1 VKMLVASL
9 CLALIASV
17 PPVAAEP
24 FSDMFVFGG
33 PLEDIG
39 NYASVFGDLPEPHY
53 QNRFSNGPLAVDLL
67 AARFGVT
74 MEPSLH
80 RIGPAQGNNFSSA
93 DAFASGDQPKD
104 LAGQLDAY
112 LEPRG
117 NKADPDALYY
127 IIIGGN
133 EVIEATFEPDNG
145 VAKEIVANAVGA
157 KETAIRRL
165 VAAGARMILAPN
177 FIDIGVTPQIRQV
190 GLSERG
196 RRISKLHNA
205 LFEKMLD
212 RVERELDFHLIRF
225 DFGRFVSDTLE
236 TADVLRFTNTTDS
249 CLALL
254 PTGQCDFDQFTFFNE
269 LFPTAK
275 VHDLW
280 GNALLLTIV
289 RSLASCDGRVPH
301 KQCAHKESRPR
312 VANDY

>member
-1 VKMLVASL
+1 L
-9 CLALIASV
+9 
-17 PPVAAEP
+17 
-24 FSDMFVFGG
+24 
-33 PLEDIG
+33 
-39 NYASVFGDLPEPHY
+39 N
-53 QNRFSNGPLAVDLL
+53 
-67 AARFGVT
+67 
-74 MEPSLH
+74 
-80 RIGPAQGNNFSSA
+80 
-93 DAFASGDQPKD
+93 
-104 LAGQLDAY
+104 AY

-133 EVIEATFEPDNG
+133 EVIEATYEPDNAG
-145 VAKEIVANAVGA
+145 ATQIVANAVRA
-157 KETAIRRL
+157 KETAIHRL
-165 VAAGARMILAPN
+165 VAAGAKMILAPN
-177 FIDIGVTPQIRQV
+177 FIDIGVTPQIRQA

-196 RRISKLHNA
+196 RKISKLHNA

-212 RVERELDFHLIRF
+212 RVEHELDFHLIRF
-225 DFGRFVSDTLE
+225 DFGRFVSDTLA

-254 PTGQCDFDQFTFFNE
+254 PAGQCDFDEFTFFND